1 MSDEKGNKKK
11 ITTDY
16 SDCADKIKME
26 KSVKSGR
33 DPVPACA
40 GTSLPLRKQGR
51 EPKSV
56 VEKGYRDTLCLP
68 KTGFSMKANL
78 VQREPQ
84 LRKKWAKEKIYAQIR
99 KAREGAPLYI
109 LHDGPPYAN
118 GDIHMGH
125 VINKVL
131 KDLVVKYKTMAG
143 FDAPYVP
150 GWDCHGLPIESK
162 VVTEL
167 GAKVRQMTKLDIRKD
182 CYKYASKYIKV
193 QSKQFQ
199 ELGVFGDFENPYL
212 TFKPAYEAGILEV
225 FAALVEKGL
234 VYKQLK
240 PIHWSIGCET
250 ALAEAELEYKDISS
264 PSIYVNFPAA
274 QDSIGRL
281 VELGLV
287 EQSQAEGAKVCFM
300 IWTTTPW
307 TLAANLAIAVH
318 PYLDYKTLTYEQEG
332 NKYVS
337 VAAADRI
344 EAVVAA
350 GRLNEGQYSISE
362 KSIRGSELV
371 GLRYEH
377 PFVEN
382 KPTDKDAFMVILA
395 EYVTTEDGTGLVH
408 TAPGHGLEDYISGQK
423 YNLAVYSPVMDDG
436 RYDDTVPEWLRGRN
450 VLEVDKVV
458 NNHLKEL
465 GLLYH
470 QDEITH
476 SYPHCWRSKGPVI
489 IRATEQW
496 FISVDKELPPTA
508 FLQKQGAGGK
518 SLRDLAL
525 QSVKNVRWIPPWG
538 QKRIEGML
546 ESRPDWC
553 ISRQRSWGLPLP
565 VFTNVNGQ
573 ALLTK
578 GSVLAVAKH
587 IAEHG
592 SDSWFTDSPSEIL
605 GKDFE
610 LPEGFV
616 LDELQKEENIF
627 DVWFE
632 SGCSWYSVCV
642 KEAGWS
648 VPVDLYLEGSDQHRG
663 WFQLSLLPGLGA
675 TGEAPFKNVLTHGF
689 TVDEKGMKQSK
700 SLGNYVNAQEEVM
713 KYGADI
719 LRLWVTSVN
728 YQEDIRCNDEIIG
741 RTQDA
746 YRKIR
751 NTLRYLL
758 GNTNDFDPEASSV
771 AYDEMF
777 EIDKWAMQQVQKL
790 IAGVTEAYENFV
802 FHRVFSL
809 LYNFCTVEMSSIY
822 MDVLKDRMYCDAADS
837 LSRRSARTAMY
848 KILDALIRMLAPILV
863 HTAEEAWASME
874 FKSQKVGSVH
884 LSEMPKVDDSIDY
897 GSDEPRWQKLMGLR
911 DEVLRVLEGLRREK
925 KIASNQQ
932 ACVTINCDDE
942 DAGVLNELG
951 LEQFAAL
958 CIVSEV
964 KLQKAVGE
972 TTVVAEKSGYNKC
985 QRCWNYWPSVGD
997 DSKHPDLCKRCVS
1010 VVH

>member
-1 MSDEKGNKKK
+1 MSDKKEK
-11 ITTDY
+11 
-16 SDCADKIKME
+16 
-26 KSVKSGR
+26 V
-33 DPVPACA
+33 
-40 GTSLPLRKQGR
+40 
-51 EPKSV
+51 
-56 VEKGYRDTLCLP
+56 YRDTLCLP

-78 VQREPQ
+78 TQREPQ
-84 LRKKWAKEKIYAQIR
+84 MRKQWAKKNIYGKIR
-99 KAREGAPLYI
+99 EARSGAPLYI

-167 GAKVRQMTKLDIRKD
+167 GEKVRQMSKLDVRRD
-182 CYKYASKYIKV
+182 CKKYASRYVKV
-193 QSKQFQ
+193 QSRQFR
-199 ELGVFGDFENPYL
+199 ELGIFGDFDNPYL
-212 TFKPAYEAGILEV
+212 TFKPQYEAGILEV
-225 FAALVEKGL
+225 FAELVDKGL

-274 QDSIGRL
+274 EKSVGRL

-287 EQSQAEGAKVCFM
+287 EQSQAESAKICFM

-318 PYLDYKTLTYEQEG
+318 PHLDYTALIYEKDGE
-332 NKYVS
+332 KFIS
-337 VAAADRI
+337 LVATDRI

-350 GRLNEGQYSISE
+350 GGLKEGQYTVSNKTIKGKNLE
-362 KSIRGSELV
+362 

-382 KPTDKDAFMVILA
+382 NPTDKDAYMVILA
-395 EYVTTEDGTGLVH
+395 DYVTTADGTGLVH
-408 TAPGHGLEDYISGQK
+408 TAPGHGLEDYMSGQK
-423 YNLAVYSPVMDDG
+423 YGLAIYSPVMDDG
-436 RYDDTVPEWLRGRN
+436 RYDDTVPGWLRDQS
-450 VLEVDKVV
+450 VLEVNTVV
-458 NNHLKEL
+458 HDYLKKH
-465 GLLYH
+465 GLLFARG
-470 QDEITH
+470 EITH

-489 IRATEQW
+489 FRATEQW
-496 FISVDKELPPTA
+496 FISVDKELP
-508 FLQKQGAGGK
+508 GVGK

-525 QSVKNVRWIPPWG
+525 ESVGNVKWVPAWG
-538 QKRIEGML
+538 QKRIAGML

-565 VFTNVNGQ
+565 VFIGAEGQ

-578 GSVLAVAKH
+578 ESVLAAAKH
-587 IAEHG
+587 IAENG
-592 SDSWFTDSPSEIL
+592 SDSWFSDSPRRIL
-605 GKDFE
+605 GEDFE
-610 LPEGFV
+610 LPEGFS

-632 SGCSWYSVCV
+632 SGCSWYSVCER
-642 KEAGWS
+642 EAGWP

-663 WFQLSLLPGLGA
+663 WFQLSLLPALGA
-675 TGEAPFKNVLTHGF
+675 KATAPFKSVLTHGF

-700 SLGNYVNAQEEVM
+700 SLGNYVNAQEEVV
-713 KYGADI
+713 KYGSDI
-719 LRLWVTSVN
+719 LRLWVASVN
-728 YQEDIRCNDEIIG
+728 YQEDMRCNDEIIG
-741 RTQDA
+741 RTQEA

-758 GNTNDFDPEASSV
+758 GNIDDFDPNVQAI
-771 AYDEMF
+771 AYDRMF
-777 EIDKWAMQQVQKL
+777 EIDKWAMQQLQKL
-790 IAGVTEAYENFV
+790 IADVTKAYENFA

-809 LYNFCTVEMSSIY
+809 VYNFCTVEMSSIY
-822 MDVLKDRMYCDAADS
+822 MDVLKDRMYCDAADG
-837 LSRRSARTAMY
+837 LSRRSGQTAMHR
-848 KILDALIRMLAPILV
+848 ILDCLVRMLAPILV
-863 HTAEEAWASME
+863 HTAEEAWAVI
-874 FKSQKVGSVH
+874 KSSSEAKGRNTQYEESVH
-884 LSEMPKVDDSIDY
+884 LAEMPKVDESIDWQ
-897 GSDEPRWQKLMGLR
+897 SQEPKWQKIMAFR
-911 DEVLRVLEGLRREK
+911 DEVLRELETLRQEK
-925 KIASNQQ
+925 KIASNQE
-932 ACVTINCDDE
+932 ASVTICCDDE
-942 DAGVLNELG
+942 AAAVLNEFG

-964 KLQKAVGE
+964 KLQKAAGE
-972 TTVVAEKSGYNKC
+972 ATIAAQKSSFKKC
-985 QRCWNYWPSVGD
+985 QRCWNYWPSVGSD
-997 DSKHPDLCKRCVS
+997 IEYPDLCERCVS
-1010 VVH
+1010 IVRSA